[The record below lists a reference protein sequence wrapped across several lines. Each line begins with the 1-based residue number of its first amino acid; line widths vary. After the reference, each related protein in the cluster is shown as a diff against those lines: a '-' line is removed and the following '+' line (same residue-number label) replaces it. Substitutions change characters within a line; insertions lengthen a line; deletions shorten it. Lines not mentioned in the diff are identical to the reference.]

1 MLLSYN
7 PGGLFAPPPTARP
20 PAADLEEE
28 EECYCVSNTG
38 ILNVKNV
45 HLPHTLLSVLTHTT
59 SALSTILTSLK
70 PLLKAM
76 KLGTKARG
84 PRLECLPKAP
94 GRAMQ
99 EEQPP
104 ARRLP
109 CSTICVA
116 ARTAVPSQARIAMH
130 HWLAKDSL

>member
-7 PGGLFAPPPTARP
+7 PGGLFAPPPIARP

-28 EECYCVSNTG
+28 EECYCVSDTG
-38 ILNVKNV
+38 ILNAKNV
-45 HLPHTLLSVLTHTT
+45 YLPHTLLSVLTHTT

-84 PRLECLPKAP
+84 PRLECLPKSAWP
-94 GRAMQ
+94 RNAGRTR
-99 EEQPP
+99 PP
-104 ARRLP
+104 AVFPVPPSVLP
-109 CSTICVA
+109 PELQCPHKHALQCTIG
-116 ARTAVPSQARIAMH
+116 
-130 HWLAKDSL
+130 

>member
-7 PGGLFAPPPTARP
+7 PGGLFAPPPIARP

-28 EECYCVSNTG
+28 EECYCISNTG
-38 ILNVKNV
+38 ILNAKNV

-99 EEQPP
+99 EEHARPP
-104 ARRLP
+104 SSLFHHLRCRQN
-109 CSTICVA
+109 CSALTSTHCNA
-116 ARTAVPSQARIAMH
+116 P
-130 HWLAKDSL
+130 